1 MEERSMPKILL
12 VDPSTMRL
20 PFLSE
25 MLQASGEVTRFGEA
39 DKALAAVKRGLGV
52 DVAVLH
58 YRLSLT
64 PLIQAI
70 KTQRPAAKIVAFGSP
85 RADTPLGVDQYLN
98 QPILSAELGAIVE
111 RMATK
116 RRSN

>member
-1 MEERSMPKILL
+1 MSKKILL
-12 VDPSTMRL
+12 VDPSSMRQ

-25 MLQASGEVTRFGEA
+25 MLQSTGEVTRFDGA
-39 DKALAAVKRGLGV
+39 DEALAAVKRGLSV
-52 DVAVLH
+52 DVAVLC

-70 KTQRPAAKIVAFGSP
+70 KTTRPMAKIVAYGSP
-85 RADTPLGVDQYLN
+85 RTDTPLGVDQYLN
-98 QPILSAELGAIVE
+98 QPILSSELGAIVE
-111 RMATK
+111 RMAAK

>member
-1 MEERSMPKILL
+1 MAKILL
-12 VDPSTMRL
+12 VDPSGMRQ

-25 MLQASGEVTRFGEA
+25 MLQTTGEVTRFDEA
-39 DKALAAVKRGLGV
+39 GKALTAVQRGLGV

-70 KTQRPAAKIVAFGSP
+70 KTKRPAAKIVAYGSP
-85 RADTPLGVDQYLN
+85 RNNTPLGVDHYLN
-98 QPILSAELGAIVE
+98 QPILSSDLRAIVE
-111 RMATK
+111 RMASK

>member
-1 MEERSMPKILL
+1 MSAKKILL
-12 VDPSTMRL
+12 VDSSSMRQ

-25 MLQASGEVTRFGEA
+25 MLQDAGEVTQFGEMS
-39 DKALAAVKRGLGV
+39 KALNAIKRGLGV

-58 YRLSLT
+58 YRLSAT

-70 KTQRPAAKIVAFGSP
+70 RQQRPEAKIVAYGTP
-85 RADTPLGVDQYLN
+85 RADTPLGVDRYLN
-98 QPILSAELGAIVE
+98 QPILSAELRETVE
-111 RMATK
+111 RMASK

>member
-1 MEERSMPKILL
+1 MTKKILL
-12 VDPSTMRL
+12 VDPSSMRQ
-20 PFLSE
+20 PFLGDLLE
-25 MLQASGEVTRFGEA
+25 ATGEVTRFDVA

-70 KTQRPAAKIVAFGSP
+70 KSTRPEAKIVAYGSP
-85 RADTPLGVDQYLN
+85 RQDTPLGVDRYLN
-98 QPILSAELGAIVE
+98 QPILSSELGEIVE
-111 RMATK
+111 RMAAK